1 MASILIRKGQQIL
14 REIPLYKTSFDI
26 GRSSDCEI
34 QLADR
39 GVSRKHARITQ
50 VDGLYYVEDMGGKSG
65 VILNTLKVQ
74 HEPLHD
80 RDRIII
86 HPFQLEFLTGDRESS
101 VQAETVV
108 DVQGVG
114 KEYVLGKQTVTAL
127 QDISLTIAKGEF
139 MALAGP
145 SGSGKSTLLNL
156 IGCIDTP
163 SSGTVMI
170 NGQDISGKSP
180 DDLADLRLNTLG
192 FVFQTFNLLPVLSA
206 WENVEYPLLQQR
218 GLDKQTRQKRVA
230 RYLEV
235 VGLERYAHHRPN
247 ELSGGQR
254 QRVAIARALATH
266 PRIVLADEPTA
277 NLDHKTG
284 EGILQLM
291 RELNH
296 QEGTT
301 FIFSTHDRRVME
313 MADRVVELAD
323 GRITE

>member
-1 MASILIRKGQQIL
+1 MASILIRQGQQIL
-14 REIPLYKTSFDI
+14 REIQLYKTSSDI

-34 QLADR
+34 QLVDR
-39 GVSRKHARITQ
+39 SVSRKHARITL
-50 VDGLYYVEDMGGKSG
+50 VDGLYYVEDLGGKSG
-65 VILNTLKVQ
+65 VTLNTEKVQ
-74 HEPLHD
+74 REQLQHHD
-80 RDRIII
+80 KIII
-86 HPFQLEFLTGDRESS
+86 PPFQLEFLTKGKKSREP
-101 VQAETVV
+101 AEAVV
-108 DVQGVG
+108 EIQDVN
-114 KEYVLGKQTVTAL
+114 KDYVLGAQTVTAL
-127 QDISLTIAKGEF
+127 QDISLTISKGEF

-163 SSGTVMI
+163 TTGTVKI
-170 NGQDISGKSP
+170 NGQDISGKTP

-206 WENVEYPLLQQR
+206 SENVEYPLLQQR
-218 GLDKQTRQKRVA
+218 TLNKQTRQERVA
-230 RYLEV
+230 HYLKV
-235 VGLERYAHHRPN
+235 VGLERFASHRPS

-254 QRVAIARALATH
+254 QRVAIARALATQ
-266 PRIVLADEPTA
+266 PSIVLADEPTA

-313 MADRVVELAD
+313 LADRVIELAD

>member
-1 MASILIRKGQQIL
+1 V
-14 REIPLYKTSFDI
+14 
-26 GRSSDCEI
+26 
-34 QLADR
+34 DR
-39 GVSRKHARITQ
+39 GVSRNHARITR
-50 VDGLYYVEDMGGKSG
+50 VDGLYYVEDLGGKSG
-65 VILNTLKVQ
+65 VTLNTLKVRREQLQ
-74 HEPLHD
+74 H
-80 RDRIII
+80 RDTISIP
-86 HPFQLEFLTGDRESS
+86 PFQLEFLADGKESPEP
-101 VQAETVV
+101 AEAVV
-108 DVQGVG
+108 EVQGVG

-156 IGCIDTP
+156 IGCIDIPT
-163 SSGTVMI
+163 SGTIRI

-218 GLDKQTRQKRVA
+218 GLNKHTRQERVA
-230 RYLEV
+230 HYLKV
-235 VGLERYAHHRPN
+235 VGLERYARHRPN

-254 QRVAIARALATH
+254 QRVAIARALATQ
-266 PRIVLADEPTA
+266 PSIVLADEPTA

-291 RELNH
+291 KELNH

-313 MADRVVELAD
+313 IADRVIELAD

>member
-1 MASILIRKGQQIL
+1 MASILIRQGPEIL
-14 REIPLYKTSFDI
+14 REVQLYKANLDI
-26 GRSSDCEI
+26 GRSSECEI
-34 QLADR
+34 QLVDR
-39 GVSRKHARITQ
+39 SVSRNHARISQ
-50 VDGLYYVEDMGGKSG
+50 VDGLYYVEDLGGKSG
-65 VILNTLKVQ
+65 VILNTLKVRR
-74 HEPLHD
+74 EPLQH
-80 RDRIII
+80 RDKIII
-86 HPFQLEFLTGDRESS
+86 PPFQLEFLADGKAGPEPAEAVVEVREVS
-101 VQAETVV
+101 
-108 DVQGVG
+108 

-127 QDISLTIAKGEF
+127 QNISLTITKGEF

-163 SSGTVMI
+163 TTGTVRI
-170 NGQDISGKSP
+170 KGQDISGKSP

-218 GLDKQTRQKRVA
+218 GLNKQTRQERVTH
-230 RYLEV
+230 YLKV
-235 VGLERYAHHRPN
+235 VGLERYAGHRPS

-254 QRVAIARALATH
+254 QRVAIARALATQ
-266 PRIVLADEPTA
+266 PSIVLADEPTA

-291 RELNH
+291 KELNH

-313 MADRVVELAD
+313 MADRVIELAD
-323 GRITE
+323 GRMTE